1 MVELE
6 DLNQYRFYTLEP
18 ILENKCNNMVP
29 NIYNRVDS
37 SQPKQIPC
45 NSILWLHMKDGSVNL
60 MCKRL
65 SCSKQYDITRA
76 CTACGREH
84 MFEDLTC
91 DSCEPHVIDITTW
104 NVSIEECNKA
114 LKKINRA
121 FKKDLITESEWKIS
135 LKIQTDERNK
145 CEREL
150 KKSEWC

>member
-1 MVELE
+1 
-6 DLNQYRFYTLEP
+6 
-18 ILENKCNNMVP
+18 
-29 NIYNRVDS
+29 
-37 SQPKQIPC
+37 
-45 NSILWLHMKDGSVNL
+45 
-60 MCKRL
+60 
-65 SCSKQYDITRA
+65 
-76 CTACGREH
+76 

-121 FKKDLITESEWKIS
+121 FKKDLITEKEWKIS